1 MFPSL
6 SVQTSVGLR
15 LDGTIPGREPRRY
28 STSWAWLP
36 VIALLLLASPAAAQT
51 VTGTVTEAE
60 SLRPLASA
68 VVSLVDESG
77 EVRARTLTD
86 NEGHYRLQAPTP
98 GRYLIRAERLGWRTD
113 GVAPID
119 LETGATI
126 RRDLVARVEAVSLRG
141 IVVETGDP
149 VCRMDPDEGAAM
161 VQLWEAARRILQAEA
176 LGRELGTHRYSL
188 RNWTREL
195 ARDGR
200 RVLDEES
207 RLRTGYMSEPYQ
219 SAPIEELME
228 RGWIQGERPE
238 DGWTYYAPDAA
249 ALLSDT
255 FMEGH
260 CFQVVQRDDAPGLVG
275 LAFEP
280 ARTNGPPGIR
290 GALWLEVDTARLRL
304 LTFQYTRP
312 PPGVEI
318 SGPLPAHALGGQV
331 EFAELP
337 DGSWVVSRW
346 HIRTPMLGV
355 ERQQVGAVVRE
366 RAVLDRINEVGG
378 EVETVRLR
386 GGEILALAG
395 TGSVEG
401 VALDSRGTHPLADGS
416 IHLTG
421 TSHRTRTAPDGRFH
435 LAGVPEG
442 TYNLVLE
449 RHGALPLLG
458 RSDPLEVDVRAG
470 EIAAVRVSLPSS
482 EELVARV
489 CEPEGGPWG
498 PGLIAGTILGRSGEA
513 VHVGVSVELHQV
525 HTRVDGLWDL
535 SALGMEWEGTATV
548 PDEEGEFFLCAEPAR
563 GWEDAQRNWRLV
575 VRGEAG
581 EPIYSEWIHPSE
593 GEVFVHN
600 VLLR

>member
-1 MFPSL
+1 MVASFP
-6 SVQTSVGLR
+6 VRTPHR
-15 LDGTIPGREPRRY
+15 H

-36 VIALLLLASPAAAQT
+36 VTALLLLSSPAAAQT

-60 SLRPLASA
+60 SLRPLVSA
-68 VVSLVDESG
+68 VVSLVDENG
-77 EVRARTLTD
+77 EVQAQTLTN

-98 GRYLIRAERLGWRTD
+98 GRYLVRAERLGWRTE
-113 GVAPID
+113 GVAPVE
-119 LETGATI
+119 LEPGATI
-126 RRDLVARVEAVSLRG
+126 RQDLVARVEAVSLRG

-149 VCRMDPDEGAAM
+149 VCRMDPDEGLAM

-207 RLRTGYMSEPYQ
+207 RMRTGYMSEPYQ
-219 SAPIEELME
+219 SAPVEELME

-238 DGWTYYAPDAA
+238 DGWTYFAPDAA

-280 ARTNGPPGIR
+280 ARSSGLPGIR

-318 SGPLPAHALGGQV
+318 SGLPGYALGGQV

-337 DGSWVVSRW
+337 DGSWVVRRW
-346 HIRTPMLGV
+346 HIRTPMLGI
-355 ERQQVGAVVRE
+355 ERQQVGAVVRA

-386 GGEILALAG
+386 DGEVLALAA

-401 VALDSRGTHPLADGS
+401 VALGPRGTHPVTDAA

-421 TSHRTRTAPDGRFH
+421 TSHRTRTAPDGRFY

-449 RHGALPLLG
+449 RHGIAPLLG

-470 EIAAVRVSLPSS
+470 EIAAVRVHLPPS
-482 EELVARV
+482 EDVVARA
-489 CEPEGGPWG
+489 CEPEDQPWG
-498 PGLIAGTILGRSGEA
+498 PGLIVGTIFGRTGEA
-513 VHVGVSVELHQV
+513 VAVGVSVELHQV

-548 PDEEGEFFLCAEPAR
+548 PDEEGRFFLCAEPAR
-563 GWEDAQRNWRLV
+563 GWEDAQRSWRLV
-575 VRGEAG
+575 VRDEAG
-581 EPIYSEWIHPSE
+581 EPIYSEWLHPSE
-593 GEVFVHN
+593 GEVVVHD
-600 VLLR
+600 VRLR